1 MIVSII
7 VTLAGLGVACMGMK
21 CTNCGGDDKV
31 RKSRTAMGGGIII
44 LIGGKEQSD
53 LVVFNFYLFI
63 FKRLTEWIM
72 LLCILP
78 QLCVPLLPALG
89 MRMTSSGPSTTL
101 SPLSTLSMYITI
113 SNWPLCTLNIESSW
127 HSSSVWLTNF
137 FFFLGMSLVLPSS
150 LPGLV
155 RSWPLWEA
163 AFCQQAVQ
171 KAKGVKVD
179 QSIPSPTPDPVV
191 ATRIMYEQERSWFEA
206 EGTL

>member
-44 LIGGKEQSD
+44 LIGGKER
-53 LVVFNFYLFI
+53 LGCLIFFLFI
-63 FKRLTEWIM
+63 YFKRLTVWRM
-72 LLCILP
+72 LFILP

-89 MRMTSSGPSTTL
+89 MRMTSSGPSTTP

-137 FFFLGMSLVLPSS
+137 FFFFLGMSSVLPSS

-155 RSWPLWEA
+155 RSWPLWEV
-163 AFCQQAVQ
+163 AFWQQAVQ

-191 ATRIMYEQERSWFEA
+191 ATRIMYEQERSWFDA

>member
-89 MRMTSSGPSTTL
+89 MRMT
-101 SPLSTLSMYITI
+101 
-113 SNWPLCTLNIESSW
+113 
-127 HSSSVWLTNF
+127 
-137 FFFLGMSLVLPSS
+137 
-150 LPGLV
+150 
-155 RSWPLWEA
+155 
-163 AFCQQAVQ
+163 
-171 KAKGVKVD
+171 
-179 QSIPSPTPDPVV
+179 
-191 ATRIMYEQERSWFEA
+191 
-206 EGTL
+206 